1 MALVPFFPP
10 SDRSIPTPW
19 NVYVYVL
26 NMYAI
31 LSLSQLDFRE
41 FIQEKE
47 KKSPVVCNG
56 RVRYGTECE
65 VLRYLKTA
73 RGSIIWNPLSA
84 HSTLKSYTQQ
94 VIP

>member
-1 MALVPFFPP
+1 
-10 SDRSIPTPW
+10 
-19 NVYVYVL
+19 
-26 NMYAI
+26 MYAI

-47 KKSPVVCNG
+47 KKSPVVYNG

-73 RGSIIWNPLSA
+73 RGSIIWNPLST